1 MTRSTIG
8 LVGNPNCGK
17 TTLFNAL
24 TGANQ
29 RVGNWPGV
37 TVERKEGSYRH
48 RGKLI
53 VVNDSITVVDL
64 PGVYSL
70 DAEDTATGLDELV
83 ARDYLLS
90 GGADVFVNI
99 VDASNLERNL
109 YLTTQILEMG
119 VPMLIALNMMDLAE
133 KREIQIDADALSD
146 RIGCPVVPICAH
158 TGKHIPQL
166 CDQIA
171 HALSQVAI
179 PRVYVA
185 YPPVIEE
192 ALADLVPI
200 LQRGVRGWGLG
211 AREEISASLSPVPTP
226 HSPLSSARWFALNL
240 LQYDDRHLPDLEQD
254 TLRRIAEHR
263 HRIHQTLGEDTDLLI
278 ADSRY
283 TWIRQVLQG
292 VTKRTNLVRQTLSDR
307 IDRIALNRWLGIPIF
322 LVVMYLMFLVAINL
336 GGAFIDFFDI
346 GVGTIFV
353 GGTAHLLQQI
363 NAPGWLIG
371 LLADGV
377 GGGIQT
383 TATFIPQIGFLFVF
397 LAILE
402 DSGYMARAA
411 FVMDRLMRFVGL
423 PGKSFVPMMV
433 GFGCNIPGIMATR
446 TLENRRDRLM
456 TILMN
461 PFMSCGA
468 RLPVYALF
476 VAAFFPTNGQNIVF
490 LLYILGILAAVFTGL
505 VMKRTLFR
513 GDAAP
518 FVMELPPYHI
528 PTIKGIL
535 IRAWERLKAF
545 ITKAGR
551 MIVVMVLIL
560 GLINSVG
567 MDGSFGKQDS
577 QDSILSAFSRTIT
590 PIFTPMGIGKENWP
604 ATVGLMTGVFAKEVM
619 VGTMDS
625 IYTQL
630 AEQASGA
637 SEEAEP
643 FDFWGGIGEAFAS
656 VPKNLADLTNQV
668 LDPIG
673 LSILNDTGDR
683 QAAAE
688 AQEIHYTTFGQMAT
702 RFGSTTA
709 AIAFLLFVLLYFPC
723 VSATAAVY
731 RETNLGW
738 TTFVA
743 CWTTGLAYWVAVFYY
758 QLMTF
763 NQHPGSTIAWLIGLA
778 LAMVATLAGLKWF
791 SDRRRLPPQSSSRS
805 SVLANQ

>member
-1 MTRSTIG
+1 MTQQTIG

-29 RVGNWPGV
+29 HVGNWPGV
-37 TVERKEGSYRH
+37 TVERKEGSYRAH
-48 RGKLI
+48 GQP
-53 VVNDSITVVDL
+53 ITVVDL

-70 DAEDTATGLDELV
+70 DAEDATTGLDELV

-90 GGADVFVNI
+90 GEADVVVNI
-99 VDASNLERNL
+99 VDAANLERNL

-119 VPMLIALNMMDLAE
+119 VPMIIALNMMDLAE
-133 KREIQIDADALSD
+133 KREIRIDAQLLSE
-146 RIGCPVVPICAH
+146 RLNCPVIPLCAH
-158 TGKHIPQL
+158 VGKGVA
-166 CDQIA
+166 QIKEA
-171 HALSQVAI
+171 VHHALTHPTI
-179 PRVYVA
+179 PKTYVA
-185 YPPVIEE
+185 YPSVIED
-192 ALADLVPI
+192 ALVDLM
-200 LQRGVRGWGLG
+200 
-211 AREEISASLSPVPTP
+211 PTLATQTVGNP
-226 HSPLSSARWFALNL
+226 AQVRWFALNL
-240 LQYDDRHLPDLEQD
+240 LQYDDRHLPDLGQD
-254 TLRRIAEHR
+254 VLHRIASHR

-283 TWIRQVLQG
+283 SWIRQIMQDVAE
-292 VTKRTNLVRQTLSDR
+292 RTNVIQQTISDR
-307 IDRIALNRWLGIPIF
+307 IDRIVLSRLWGIPIF
-322 LVVMYLMFLVAINL
+322 LVVMYLMFLVSINL

-346 GVGTIFV
+346 GIGTIFV
-353 GGTAHLLQQI
+353 GGTAHLLEQI
-363 NAPGWLIG
+363 NAPGWSIG

-383 TATFIPQIGFLFVF
+383 TATFIPQIGLLFIF
-397 LAILE
+397 LAMLE
-402 DSGYMARAA
+402 DSGYLARAA
-411 FVMDRLMRFVGL
+411 FVMDRLMRLMGL

-433 GFGCNIPGIMATR
+433 SFGCNIPGIMATR

-468 RLPVYALF
+468 RLPIYALF

-490 LLYILGILAAVFTGL
+490 LLYILGILAAIFTGL

-513 GDAAP
+513 GEAAP

-528 PTIKGIL
+528 PTFKGVL
-535 IRAWERLKAF
+535 IRAWDRLKAF
-545 ITKAGR
+545 ITRAGK
-551 MIVVMVLIL
+551 MIVIMVVIL

-567 MDGSFGKQDS
+567 VDGSFGKHNS

-590 PIFTPMGIGKENWP
+590 PVFTPMGIQQENWP
-604 ATVGLMTGVFAKEVM
+604 ATVGLFTGVFAKEVM

-625 IYTQL
+625 LYTQL
-630 AEQASGA
+630 AQQEAGTSDEPP
-637 SEEAEP
+637 EE

-656 VPKNLADLTNQV
+656 IPANLADLTNQV

-673 LSILNDTGDR
+673 LGILNSTGDQ

-688 AQEIHYTTFGQMAT
+688 EQEIHYTTFGQMAL

-738 TTFVA
+738 TIFVGG
-743 CWTTGLAYWVAVFYY
+743 WTTGLAYWAATFYY
-758 QLMTF
+758 QFMTF
-763 NQHPGSTIAWLIGLA
+763 NQHPIGSIAWLVGLC
-778 LAMVATLAGLKWF
+778 LVMVGTIAGLKWF
-791 SDRRRLPPQSSSRS
+791 SDHRRVQSQTVSQSKALVSR
-805 SVLANQ
+805 

>member
-1 MTRSTIG
+1 MTQSTIG

-17 TTLFNAL
+17 TTLFNSL

-37 TVERKEGSYRH
+37 TVERKEGSYRAH
-48 RGKLI
+48 GQQ
-53 VVNDSITVVDL
+53 ITVVDL
-64 PGVYSL
+64 PGVYSM
-70 DAEDTATGLDELV
+70 DAEDTTTGLDELV

-90 GGADVFVNI
+90 GEADIIVNI

-119 VPMLIALNMMDLAE
+119 VPMIVALNMMDLAA
-133 KREIQIDADALSD
+133 KREIRIDSGLLSQ
-146 RIGCPVVPICAH
+146 RLGCPVIPLSAH
-158 TGKHIPQL
+158 TGKGVPQL
-166 CDQIA
+166 KEAVDR
-171 HALSQVAI
+171 ALTHPTI
-179 PRVYVA
+179 PNTYVA

-192 ALADLVPI
+192 ALTDLIPS
-200 LQRGVRGWGLG
+200 LK
-211 AREEISASLSPVPTP
+211 ARVNPAHV
-226 HSPLSSARWFALNL
+226 RWFALNL
-240 LQYDDRHLPDLEQD
+240 LQYDDRQLPDLGQD

-263 HRIHQTLGEDTDLLI
+263 HRIHQTLGEDTDLSI

-283 TWIRQVLQG
+283 TWIRHIIQG
-292 VTKRTNLVRQTLSDR
+292 VTERTHLVRQTLSDR
-307 IDRIALNRWLGIPIF
+307 IDRVVLNRWLGIPIF
-322 LVVMYLMFLVAINL
+322 LVVMYLMFLVSINV

-353 GGTAHLLQQI
+353 DGTAHLLQQM

-377 GGGIQT
+377 GGGIKT
-383 TATFIPQIGFLFVF
+383 TSTFIPQIGLLFIF

-402 DSGYMARAA
+402 DSGYLARAA

-476 VAAFFPTNGQNIVF
+476 CAAFFPTNGQNIVF
-490 LLYILGILAAVFTGL
+490 LLYMLGILAAIFTGL

-513 GDAAP
+513 GDTAP

-528 PTIKGIL
+528 PRIKGVL
-535 IRAWERLKAF
+535 IRAWDRLKAF

-551 MIVVMVLIL
+551 MIVVIVVIL
-560 GLINSVG
+560 GLLNSVG
-567 MDGSFGKQDS
+567 TDGSFGKQNS

-590 PIFTPMGIGKENWP
+590 PVFSPMGIQQENWP

-625 IYTQL
+625 LYTQL

-637 SEEAEP
+637 NEESEP
-643 FDFWGGIGEAFAS
+643 FDFWGGIGTAFAS
-656 VPKNLADLTNQV
+656 IPKNLADLTNQV

-673 LSILNDTGDR
+673 LSILNETGD
-683 QAAAE
+683 QKAAAE

-743 CWTTGLAYWVAVFYY
+743 AWTTGLAYWVAVFYY
-758 QLMTF
+758 QFVTF
-763 NQHPGSTIAWLIGLA
+763 NQHPGSTIAWLVGLVLFA
-778 LAMVATLAGLKWF
+778 IAVLVGLKLF
-791 SDRRRLPPQSSSRS
+791 SDRRRIPSQSSTPKK
-805 SVLANQ
+805 VLVNR

>member
-1 MTRSTIG
+1 MAQPTLG

-37 TVERKEGSYRH
+37 TVERKEGSYRAH
-48 RGKLI
+48 GQQ
-53 VVNDSITVVDL
+53 ITVVDL
-64 PGVYSL
+64 PGVYSV
-70 DAEDTATGLDELV
+70 DAEDTTTGLDELV

-90 GGADVFVNI
+90 GEADVIINI

-119 VPMLIALNMMDLAE
+119 VPTIVALNMMDLAQ
-133 KREIQIDADALSD
+133 RRQIRIQPESLSQ
-146 RIGCPVVPICAH
+146 RLGCPVVPLCAH
-158 TGKHIPQL
+158 TGQGVAQLRETLHHGLSHPVIPQT
-166 CDQIA
+166 
-171 HALSQVAI
+171 
-179 PRVYVA
+179 YVA

-192 ALADLVPI
+192 ALAELIPALEAQAI
-200 LQRGVRGWGLG
+200 ANPSTVRWL
-211 AREEISASLSPVPTP
+211 
-226 HSPLSSARWFALNL
+226 ALNL
-240 LQYDDRHLPDLEQD
+240 LQYDDRHLPDLGQEV
-254 TLRRIAEHR
+254 LRNIAAHR

-283 TWIRQVLQG
+283 TWIRQVMQG
-292 VTKRTNLVRQTLSDR
+292 VTERTNVVTQTMSDR
-307 IDRIALNRWLGIPIF
+307 LDHLVLNRWLGIPIF
-322 LVVMYLMFLVAINL
+322 LVVMYLMFLVSINV
-336 GGAFIDFFDI
+336 GGAFIDFFDV
-346 GVGTIFV
+346 GVGTIV
-353 GGTAHLLQQI
+353 VDGTAHVLAQVS
-363 NAPGWLIG
+363 APGWLIG
-371 LLADGV
+371 LLANGV

-383 TATFIPQIGFLFVF
+383 TATFIPQIGLLFIF

-402 DSGYMARAA
+402 DSGYLARAA

-476 VAAFFPTNGQNIVF
+476 CAAFFPTNGQNIVF
-490 LLYILGILAAVFTGL
+490 LLYVLGILAAVFTGL
-505 VMKRTLFR
+505 VMKKTLFR
-513 GDAAP
+513 GEAAP

-528 PTIKGIL
+528 PTLKGVL
-535 IRAWERLKAF
+535 IRAWDRLKAF
-545 ITKAGR
+545 ITRAGK
-551 MIVVMVLIL
+551 MIVIMVVIL

-567 MDGSFGKQDS
+567 VDGSFGKQDS

-590 PIFTPMGIGKENWP
+590 PVFSPMGIQPENWP
-604 ATVGLMTGVFAKEVM
+604 ATVGLFTGVFAKEVM

-625 IYTQL
+625 LYTSL
-630 AEQASGA
+630 AEQATGA
-637 SEEAEP
+637 SDEPAEA
-643 FDFWGGIGEAFAS
+643 FDFWGGLGKAFAS
-656 VPKNLADLTNQV
+656 IPANLADLTNQV

-673 LSILNDTGDR
+673 LGVLGSASDLQT
-683 QAAAE
+683 AAKE
-688 AQEIHYTTFGQMAT
+688 QEVHYTSFGQMAS
-702 RFGSTTA
+702 RFGSSTA

-738 TTFVA
+738 TIFVA
-743 CWTTGLAYWVAVFYY
+743 CWTTGLAYWVATFYY
-758 QLMTF
+758 QLMTL
-763 NQHPGSTIAWLIGLA
+763 NQHPVRAIAWLVGLSLAMIGTLIGL
-778 LAMVATLAGLKWF
+778 KRF
-791 SDRRRLPPQSSSRS
+791 SDRRQVQPQRATTQR
-805 SVLANQ
+805 VLASR

>member
-1 MTRSTIG
+1 MTQLAIQQQTIG

-17 TTLFNAL
+17 TTLFNSL

-48 RGKLI
+48 QGRS
-53 VVNDSITVVDL
+53 VTVIDL
-64 PGVYSL
+64 PGVYSV

-90 GGADVFVNI
+90 GEADLIINI

-119 VPMLIALNMMDLAE
+119 VPMVIALNMMDLAE
-133 KREIQIDADALSD
+133 GREIRIDPHLLSQ
-146 RIGCPVVPICAH
+146 RLGCPVIPLCAH
-158 TGKHIPQL
+158 TGKGVPHL
-166 CDQIA
+166 CEVITQ
-171 HALSQVAI
+171 ALARPTMPSTS
-179 PRVYVA
+179 VA

-192 ALADLVPI
+192 ALADLIPLLEAQSTVK
-200 LQRGVRGWGLG
+200 
-211 AREEISASLSPVPTP
+211 PVN
-226 HSPLSSARWFALNL
+226 ARWVALTL
-240 LQYDDRHLPDLEQD
+240 LQYDDRHLPHLDSATVQ
-254 TLRRIAEHR
+254 RIADHR

-283 TWIRQVLQG
+283 TWIHQLIQG
-292 VTKRTNLVRQTLSDR
+292 VSERTNIVRQTVSDR
-307 IDRIALNRWLGIPIF
+307 IDRVVLSRWLGIPIF
-322 LVVMYLMFLVAINL
+322 LMVMYLMFLFSINV

-346 GVGTIFV
+346 GIGTIFV
-353 GGTAHLLQQI
+353 SGTAHLLQQI

-383 TATFIPQIGFLFVF
+383 TATFIPQIGLLFIF

-402 DSGYMARAA
+402 DSGYLARAA
-411 FVMDRLMRFVGL
+411 FVMDRLMRFMGL

-433 GFGCNIPGIMATR
+433 SFGCNIPGIMATR

-468 RLPVYALF
+468 RLPIYALF

-490 LLYILGILAAVFTGL
+490 LLYILGIGAAIFTGM
-505 VMKRTLFR
+505 VMKHTLFR
-513 GDAAP
+513 GEAAP

-528 PTIKGIL
+528 PRVKGVL
-535 IRAWERLKAF
+535 IRAWDRLKTF
-545 ITKAGR
+545 ISRAGK
-551 MIVVMVLIL
+551 MIVIMVVIL

-567 MDGSFGKQDS
+567 VDGSFGKQNS

-590 PIFTPMGIGKENWP
+590 PVFTPMGIQQDNWP
-604 ATVGLMTGVFAKEVM
+604 ATVGIFTGVFAKEVM

-625 IYTQL
+625 LYTQL
-630 AEQASGA
+630 AQQEAGA
-637 SEEAEP
+637 SDEPPEE

-656 VPKNLADLTNQV
+656 IPANLSDLTNQF
-668 LDPIG
+668 LDPVG
-673 LSILNDTGDR
+673 FGILNDTGD
-683 QAAAE
+683 QKAAAE
-688 AQEIHYTTFGQMAT
+688 AQEIHYTTFGQMAL

-738 TTFVA
+738 TIFVGV
-743 CWTTGLAYWVAVFYY
+743 WTTGLAYWAATFYY
-758 QLMTF
+758 QFMTM
-763 NQHPGSTIAWLIGLA
+763 NQHPASAIAWLVGLSVV
-778 LAMVATLAGLKWF
+778 MVGTILGLKRF
-791 SDRRRLPPQSSSRS
+791 SDRRQILPQR
-805 SVLANQ
+805 AIDQQAMAGR

>member
-1 MTRSTIG
+1 MKQPTIA

-37 TVERKEGSYRH
+37 TVERKEGNYRH
-48 RGKLI
+48 HGQA
-53 VVNDSITVVDL
+53 ITVVDL

-70 DAEDTATGLDELV
+70 DAVDTSTGLDELV

-90 GGADVFVNI
+90 GTADLIINI
-99 VDASNLERNL
+99 VDAANLERNL
-109 YLTTQILEMG
+109 YLTTQILEIG
-119 VPMLIALNMMDLAE
+119 VPMLIALNMMDLAQ
-133 KREIQIDADALSD
+133 KRQI
-146 RIGCPVVPICAH
+146 RIKPERLAERLGCPVIPLSAH
-158 TGKHIPQL
+158 TGKGLPQL
-166 CDQIA
+166 REAVSQS
-171 HALSQVAI
+171 LSQPEILLTCVS
-179 PRVYVA
+179 
-185 YPPVIEE
+185 YPAVIET
-192 ALADLVPI
+192 ALADLSTT
-200 LQRGVRGWGLG
+200 LG
-211 AREEISASLSPVPTP
+211 GQSRQTRWLALS
-226 HSPLSSARWFALNL
+226 L
-240 LQYDDRHLPDLEQD
+240 LQYDDQQLAHLTSEVLQHVA
-254 TLRRIAEHR
+254 THR
-263 HRIHQTLGEDTDLLI
+263 HRIHQTLAEDTDLLI

-283 TWIRQVLQG
+283 TWIRQLIQG
-292 VTKRTNLVRQTLSDR
+292 VSERTNVVQQTLSDR
-307 IDRIALNRWLGIPIF
+307 IDRVVLNRWLGIPIF
-322 LVVMYLMFLVAINL
+322 LVVMYLMFLVSINL

-346 GVGTIFV
+346 GIGTIFV

-363 NAPGWLIG
+363 NTPGWLIG

-383 TATFIPQIGFLFVF
+383 TSTFIPQIGLLFIF
-397 LAILE
+397 LALLE
-402 DSGYMARAA
+402 DSGYLARAA
-411 FVMDRLMRFVGL
+411 FVMDRLMRLIGL

-490 LLYILGILAAVFTGL
+490 LLYLVGILAAIFTGL
-505 VMKRTLFR
+505 VMKKTLFR
-513 GDAAP
+513 GEAAP
-518 FVMELPPYHI
+518 FVMELPPYHL
-528 PTIKGIL
+528 PTVKGVL
-535 IRAWERLKAF
+535 LRAWDRLKAF
-545 ITKAGR
+545 VTKAGR
-551 MIVVMVLIL
+551 MIVIMVVIL

-567 MDGSFGKQDS
+567 VDGSFGKQDS

-590 PIFTPMGIGKENWP
+590 PVFTPMGIQQENWP

-625 IYTQL
+625 LYTQL
-630 AEQASGA
+630 AEQASGT
-637 SEEAEP
+637 SEESEP

-656 VPKNLADLTNQV
+656 IPKNLADLTNQV

-673 LSILNDTGDR
+673 LSILSDTGD
-683 QAAAE
+683 QKAAAE
-688 AQEIHYTTFGQMAT
+688 AQDVHYTTFGQMAT

-738 TTFVA
+738 TTFVGA
-743 CWTTGLAYWVAVFYY
+743 WTTGLGYWVATFYY
-758 QLMTF
+758 QFMTF
-763 NQHPGSTIAWLIGLA
+763 NQHPGSTIAWLVGLT
-778 LAMVATLAGLKWF
+778 LVMVAVLLGLKGF
-791 SDRRRLPPQSSSRS
+791 SDRRRIAATEPVRQKPLLTNR
-805 SVLANQ
+805 

>member
-1 MTRSTIG
+1 MTQRAIKQPAINPIKQPTIG

-29 RVGNWPGV
+29 RVGNWAGV
-37 TVERKEGSYRH
+37 TVERKEGSYRQQNQS
-48 RGKLI
+48 
-53 VVNDSITVVDL
+53 VTVVDL
-64 PGVYSL
+64 PGVYSV
-70 DAEDTATGLDELV
+70 DAEDASTGLDELV

-90 GGADVFVNI
+90 SEADLIINI

-119 VPMLIALNMMDLAE
+119 VPLVIALNMMDLAE
-133 KREIQIDADALSD
+133 RREMRIDPHLLSE
-146 RIGCPVVPICAH
+146 RLGCPVVPLCAH
-158 TGKHIPQL
+158 TGKGVSRLREVVHQGLDHPAVPKT
-166 CDQIA
+166 C
-171 HALSQVAI
+171 
-179 PRVYVA
+179 VA

-192 ALADLVPI
+192 ALADLIPR
-200 LQRGVRGWGLG
+200 LEAGAGVRP
-211 AREEISASLSPVPTP
+211 ANI
-226 HSPLSSARWFALNL
+226 RWTALNL
-240 LQYDDRHLPDLEQD
+240 LQYDDRHLPDLGPEI
-254 TLRRIAEHR
+254 LHRVAEHR

-283 TWIRQVLQG
+283 TWIHQLIQG
-292 VTKRTNLVRQTLSDR
+292 VAERTHLVQQTVSDR
-307 IDRIALNRWLGIPIF
+307 IDRVVLSRFWGIPIF
-322 LVVMYLMFLVAINL
+322 LVVMYLMFLVSINL

-346 GVGTIFV
+346 GIGTIVV

-363 NAPGWLIG
+363 NSPGWLVG

-383 TATFIPQIGFLFVF
+383 TATFIPQIGLLFIF

-402 DSGYMARAA
+402 DSGYLARAA
-411 FVMDRLMRFVGL
+411 FVMDRLMRLMGL

-433 GFGCNIPGIMATR
+433 SFGCNIPGIMATR

-468 RLPVYALF
+468 RLPIYALF
-476 VAAFFPTNGQNIVF
+476 VAAFFPRNGQNIVF
-490 LLYILGILAAVFTGL
+490 LLYILGILAAIFTGL
-505 VMKRTLFR
+505 VMKHTLFR
-513 GDAAP
+513 GEAAP
-518 FVMELPPYHI
+518 FIMELPPYHI
-528 PTIKGIL
+528 PTIRGVL
-535 IRAWERLKAF
+535 IRAWDRLKTF
-545 ITKAGR
+545 INRAGR
-551 MIVVMVLIL
+551 MIVVMVVIL

-567 MDGSFGKQDS
+567 VDGSFGKQNS

-590 PIFTPMGIGKENWP
+590 PVFTPMGIEQDNWP
-604 ATVGLMTGVFAKEVM
+604 ATVGLFTGVFAKEVM

-625 IYTQL
+625 LYTTL
-630 AEQASGA
+630 AQQEAGTDEPP
-637 SEEAEP
+637 EE
-643 FDFWGGIGEAFAS
+643 FDFWGGMGEAFAS

-673 LSILNDTGDR
+673 LGILSSTNDQ

-688 AQEIHYTTFGQMAT
+688 AQEIHFTTFGQMAT

-738 TTFVA
+738 TVFVGA
-743 CWTTGLAYWVAVFYY
+743 WTTGLGYWVAVFYY
-758 QLMTF
+758 QFMTL
-763 NQHPGSTIAWLIGLA
+763 NQHPLRAIAWLVGLLLVMA
-778 LAMVATLAGLKWF
+778 GTIFGLKLF
-791 SDRRRLPPQSSSRS
+791 SDRHRIQPQR
-805 SVLANQ
+805 AT